1 MALQR
6 EKGFTLIEI
15 AIVMVIIGLVM
26 GGGLAMMRTL
36 TDRKFRNESIDYL
49 NKAKEA
55 AITFSQINGR
65 LPWADTD
72 SPQDGIENTSATTGT
87 LPYITIGVPPAD
99 AYKRAVTYEINA
111 NLITNINPITNMV
124 TSCNALYTGLSGR
137 PQILDADAGAG
148 SAFSVAAVFV
158 SAGPMDADGDG
169 NVFDDIPGVGGGDN
183 TDGTPNYIRNP
194 PITTF
199 DDLVVYIGSN
209 ELYGEMCDNLVL
221 TVVDVA
227 APPNFWVRDIT
238 RGVDLGNAAGAYTII
253 SGTQI
258 GIYNGAGG
266 VGGLVITTPM
276 TPISIAGQ
284 DYTINIP

>member
-1 MALQR
+1 LALQR

-26 GGGLAMMRTL
+26 GGGLAIMRTL

-55 AITFSQINGR
+55 AITFSNINGR

-72 SPQDGIENTSATTGT
+72 SPEDGIENTNATSGT
-87 LPYITIGVPPAD
+87 LPYITVGVPPAD
-99 AYKRAVTYEINA
+99 AYKRAVTYEVNA
-111 NLITNINPITNMV
+111 SLITNINTITNMV
-124 TSCNALYTGLSGR
+124 TSCNALMTGLSGR
-137 PQILDADAGAG
+137 PLILDADAGAG
-148 SAFSVAAVFV
+148 SAFSVAAVLV
-158 SAGPMDADGDG
+158 SSGPMDADGNG
-169 NVFDDIPGVGGGDN
+169 NVFDDIPGAGGGDN

-194 PITTF
+194 PIATF
-199 DDLVVYIGSN
+199 DDLVVYIGGN
-209 ELYGEMCDNLVL
+209 ELYGEMCENLVL
-221 TVVDVA
+221 TIVDVA

-238 RGVDLGNAAGAYTII
+238 RGIDLGNAAGAYTII

-258 GIYNGAGG
+258 GVYNSAGG
-266 VGGLVITTPM
+266 FGGLVVTTPQ
-276 TPISIAGQ
+276 TPVSIAGQ